1 MFYSTCMKETIRVL
15 REKHNYSQATVA
27 KYLNISRQMYIKY
40 ESGEAEPPVKVVV
53 GLSRLYKVDYA
64 QIIDNTETQNKTAS
78 YNNNCT
84 EKKSEGLYVAS
95 PSVAYGSSKS
105 SFLNQ
110 SANNNFEL
118 AKTLIPKLSIFEQL
132 QMLSL
137 LAYSIGKN
145 GANQITN
152 SAETVPQNNYSK
164 SNTLSEKDKDDLFQ
178 KFSGFLK
185 DSKVEDPKDAKLEHL
200 YKKYDIE

>member
-1 MFYSTCMKETIRVL
+1 MKETIRVL

-78 YNNNCT
+78 YNNNYT
-84 EKKSEGLYVAS
+84 VKKSEGLYVAS

-137 LAYSIGKN
+137 LASSIGKN

-152 SAETVPQNNYSK
+152 FAETVPQNNYSK
-164 SNTLSEKDKDDLFQ
+164 SNILSEKDKDDLFQ

-200 YKKYDIE
+200 YKKYDI